1 MQQPHDLHLRKL
13 FLKSWKPESSEYA
26 LQLFISDYIWQ
37 PDWGGGIC
45 ATITTQGAQC
55 CHVWASTSRQHPLS
69 STEEC
74 HRRDKGHASP
84 LSCETWKVG
93 FMPVRYVS
101 LCSRFVTFAL
111 MWRQDCEFLL
121 NGLALWTPNVRVYQV
136 QLCRQVKFV
145 LRRPGTGFFE
155 KWIST
160 DTFLLW
166 GLCLVSQNWFPKR
179 INGVLWIHDEALR
192 ETTLWHQC

>member
-1 MQQPHDLHLRKL
+1 MQQPRDLHLRKL

-26 LQLFISDYIWQ
+26 TQLFISDSLTGV
-37 PDWGGGIC
+37 GGFVRQSRRKVHSV
-45 ATITTQGAQC
+45 ATSEPRH
-55 CHVWASTSRQHPLS
+55 HVSILLS

-121 NGLALWTPNVRVYQV
+121 NGLALWTPNVWVYQV

-145 LRRPGTGFFE
+145 LRRPGTGFFQ

-166 GLCLVSQNWFPKR
+166 GLCLVSQNWFPKW

-192 ETTLWHQC
+192 ETSLWHQC